1 MPKRRSL
8 VGSAHEAMGETP
20 KARPQPDK
28 KASRK
33 PQPKAA
39 KAAKEAVPQVV
50 SQAGPAPAPPAREH
64 AATPIPANPYEALM
78 GLASATLRQNIEAGV
93 RLARCKTPM
102 EILAMQTAHA
112 TALTQSF
119 VAASLKMMQLSLSV
133 ARWRR

>member
-20 KARPQPDK
+20 KARPQPEK
-28 KASRK
+28 KALRK

-39 KAAKEAVPQVV
+39 KAAKEAAPQVV
-50 SQAGPAPAPPAREH
+50 SQAEPAPAPPERER
-64 AATPIPANPYEALM
+64 AATPIPPNPYEALM
-78 GLASATLRQNIEAGV
+78 GLASATLRQNIEAGA

-102 EILAMQTAHA
+102 EVLAIQAAHA

-119 VAASLKMMQLSLSV
+119 IATSIKMMQLSLSGT
-133 ARWRR
+133 RWRR